1 LEVNWGDI
9 NIKKQEFILFKDKQ
23 TYNFM
28 IVGFSRKRDY
38 GEVYFTDYNR
48 RTSVYRGS
56 DVKEVIKL
64 AKKES
69 RSLRR

>member
-1 LEVNWGDI
+1 LTCGGIIV
-9 NIKKQEFILFKDKQ
+9 KKQELILFKDKQ

-28 IVGFSRKRDY
+28 IVGFTRKHDY
-38 GEVYFTDYNR
+38 GEVYFTDHDKK
-48 RTSVYRGS
+48 TSIYRGS

-69 RSLRR
+69 RSLRQ